1 MIHTATSIDMLDLAA
16 LEPTRNSMS
25 DEATTG
31 RRWQLVMDKEQRMY
45 VYSTADDARTV
56 AAALIAL
63 ADRLEELDAT
73 HQPDPMEDQ

>member
-31 RRWQLVMDKEQRMY
+31 RRWQLVMDKEQRIY